1 MWNAIS
7 ILLNLSAR
15 GFGSGLT
22 AARGYAK
29 TFGESVTS
37 YFTTMLN
44 PMNMAMAVIKQIGA
58 SFQRLVQLG
67 RIQVL
72 TGIPAAQ
79 LRAVGMAAQKM
90 GMDAD
95 EAVGVV
101 RELHQ
106 AMLEANSQGARAAL
120 FQNLG
125 IDVEGLKDGSEN
137 AVSAMAKII
146 AYTERM
152 GTSTETAF
160 NLIRALGPELAQ
172 KMMPLINAGSGNFK
186 GFVTD
191 SDVSKLQEAA
201 DQAWHVQQRF
211 DGIKQGLE
219 SAGMKAVIWV
229 SMFFNGL
236 MTVVGLILQAI
247 QVVVNSLGLA
257 LSAIYNLAT
266 GNKKQALADLKQIFT
281 VENATTGMG
290 ADLVRH
296 SQGQLKEDW
305 GSVLGTGKQKIPK
318 PNLALESQLFI
329 PQIVAGAADK
339 LQSVGGGGNAFS
351 PGMLHMDLVKQSLA
365 VAEEHVVIARDAKDI
380 LRDMAT
386 KIDALSSFKGV
397 TR

>member
-29 TFGESVTS
+29 TFGESVTG

-44 PMNMAMAVIKQIGA
+44 PMNMAMSVIKQIGA
-58 SFQRLVQLG
+58 SFQRLIQLNK
-67 RIQVL
+67 IQVL
-72 TGIPAAQ
+72 TNIPAAQ

-95 EAVGVV
+95 EAIGII

-125 IDVEGLKDGSEN
+125 IDVEGLKNGSEN
-137 AVSAMAKII
+137 AVTAMGKII
-146 AYTERM
+146 AYTEKM
-152 GTSTETAF
+152 GTSSETAF

-191 SDVSKLQEAA
+191 GDVAKLQQAA
-201 DQAWHVQQRF
+201 DQAWMVQQRF

-219 SAGMKAVIWV
+219 GAGMKAVVWV
-229 SMFFNGL
+229 DMFFNGL
-236 MTVVGLILQAI
+236 MTIIGLLLQAI
-247 QVVVNSLGLA
+247 QVVINSLGLA
-257 LSAIYNLAT
+257 IQALYQLAT
-266 GNKKQALADLKQIFT
+266 FRPTDAASSIRTLFSSQ
-281 VENATTGMG
+281 NATTGAG
-290 ADLVRH
+290 ADLVRW
-296 SQGQLKEDW
+296 SQENLKQDW
-305 GSVLGTGKQKIPK
+305 ATVRGEGKKMPKANLG
-318 PNLALESQLFI
+318 LESQLFI
-329 PQIVAGAADK
+329 PQIVQGAADK

-351 PGMLHMDLVKQSLA
+351 PGMLHMDLAKQTLA
-365 VAEEHVVIARDAKDI
+365 VAEEHVVIASETNTL
-380 LRDMAT
+380 LREMEQKLDNLLQFRV
-386 KIDALSSFKGV
+386 I
-397 TR
+397 R